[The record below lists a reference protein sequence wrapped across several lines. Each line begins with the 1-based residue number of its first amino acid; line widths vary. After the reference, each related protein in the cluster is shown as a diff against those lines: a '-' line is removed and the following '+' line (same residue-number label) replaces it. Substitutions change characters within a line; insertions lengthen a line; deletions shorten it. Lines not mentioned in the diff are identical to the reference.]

1 VYDAGMTAPPHSG
14 TDSPSRRAWVMLA
27 VSLALFGAASAVDSW
42 AFHHFRLSGVYDRD
56 WGRALRSMGYWPLW
70 IALSFALWLTDRARG
85 RGVQRA
91 AILAGAVTVAGVSD
105 EVLKL
110 VVRRDRPGVLDGA
123 YAFRSWPD
131 RPFDSSGFGM
141 PSSHAIIAFAAAA
154 ALTEF
159 FPAAAIVWYG
169 LAVGCAVTRVLSGA
183 HFVSDVVVG
192 ALLGIMIAT
201 WVAQRVAHATA
212 A

>member
-1 VYDAGMTAPPHSG
+1 MTVPL
-14 TDSPSRRAWVMLA
+14 DSVSHAPSRRLWVMLA
-27 VSLALFGAASAVDSW
+27 ASLVLFGAASAADPW
-42 AFHHFRLSGVYDRD
+42 AFHHFRLPDVYDRD

-70 IALSFALWLTDRARG
+70 IALSLALWLVDRARG
-85 RGVQRA
+85 RSVQRA
-91 AILAGAVTVAGVSD
+91 AILAGAVTLAGVSD

-110 VVRRDRPGVLDGA
+110 LVRRDRPGVLDGA
-123 YAFRSWPD
+123 YAFRSWSD

-154 ALTEF
+154 ALTEL
-159 FPAAAIVWYG
+159 FPAAAIVWYT

-183 HFVSDVVVG
+183 HFVSDVLVG
-192 ALLGIMIAT
+192 ALLGILIAT
-201 WVAQRVAHATA
+201 WVGRRIARVTA

>member
-1 VYDAGMTAPPHSG
+1 MF
-14 TDSPSRRAWVMLA
+14 A
-27 VSLALFGAASAVDSW
+27 VSLALVGAASAVDSW
-42 AFHHFRLSGVYDRD
+42 AFHHFRLPDVYDRD
-56 WGRALRSMGYWPLW
+56 WGRALRSVGYWPLW
-70 IALSFALWLTDRARG
+70 IALSVALWLTDRARG

-91 AILAGAVTVAGVSD
+91 AILAGAVTLAGVLD

-110 VVRRDRPGVLDGA
+110 LVRRDRPGVHDGA
-123 YAFRSWPD
+123 YSFRPWSD

-154 ALTEF
+154 ALTEL

-183 HFVSDVVVG
+183 HFVSDAIVG
-192 ALLGIMIAT
+192 ALLGIVIAT
-201 WVAQRVAHATA
+201 WFAQRVVHATA

>member
-1 VYDAGMTAPPHSG
+1 
-14 TDSPSRRAWVMLA
+14 MLA
-27 VSLALFGAASAVDSW
+27 VSLALIGAASVADSW
-42 AFHHFRLSGVYDRD
+42 AFHHFRLPDVYDRD
-56 WGRALRSMGYWPLW
+56 WGRALRSVGYWPLW
-70 IALSFALWLTDRARG
+70 IALSVALWLIDHAQG

-91 AILAGAVTVAGVSD
+91 AILAGAVTFAGVLD

-110 VVRRDRPGVLDGA
+110 VVRRDRPGVHDGA
-123 YAFRSWPD
+123 YAFRPWLD

-154 ALTEF
+154 ALTGM

-183 HFVSDVVVG
+183 HFVSDVIVG
-192 ALLGIMIAT
+192 ALLGIVTAT
-201 WVAQRVAHATA
+201 WVARLVVRSTA
-212 A
+212 P